1 MSNNSLKLALISD
14 SSLLFLIQCP
24 FFLFPPKAGLS
35 AEFLTALC
43 TCLLYI
49 QTILACSKNHIICI
63 FTFPSKNVNFSGTKT
78 LPVSIQSYLRRCSIT
93 LKKIVNH
100 CVVHLK
106 FIQYCTSTIP
116 ELKKGGQQCMLTH
129 FTFRIWSSILPFK
142 RAFKSTFL
150 LLPKITHKIIIC
162 LSNFTSGYIHRRM
175 RSRYLKRYLSIHVH
189 SSIDKKWN
197 RHYST

>member
-106 FIQYCTSTIP
+106 FMRGRWSGRSGEQSRGRGWGQTR
-116 ELKKGGQQCMLTH
+116 ELVAEGSAGG
-129 FTFRIWSSILPFK
+129 K
-142 RAFKSTFL
+142 
-150 LLPKITHKIIIC
+150 PKATERGLH
-162 LSNFTSGYIHRRM
+162 
-175 RSRYLKRYLSIHVH
+175 
-189 SSIDKKWN
+189 
-197 RHYST
+197 